1 MPNAAS
7 IRPELLQELHSAR
20 GLLVAGLLSGTS
32 CDGVDVAL
40 CRIRLA
46 PGADDVQPPELLR
59 HATRPFEEL
68 PGGAALRTRL
78 LRLIDGRCESLADV
92 ATAHRDMALACAAA
106 LASVEREA
114 GLRVGLVG
122 SHGQTVW
129 HHDGVAEFRGA
140 TLQLGDPSTL
150 AEHCARAVVGDFRW
164 RDLARGG
171 EGAPLV
177 ALVDHLI
184 FPDLPRPAAILNLG
198 GIANL
203 TLLGRERDELLA
215 FDCGPANC
223 VLDTLARMF
232 LGAPCD
238 ADGAV
243 AGAGVVDEALLAR
256 WMAHPYFAL
265 PAPKSTGRDTFSRAW
280 VEGLVAAERATRADA
295 PRLLATAVELV
306 ARSIAQALHA
316 ALERHPRLAGPGP
329 LVVAGGGVG
338 NLALMSAL
346 RRHAGALVEAGAV
359 GPAARAREGLLFALL
374 AARHVAGIPSTHPGA
389 TKARAGGVLGVY
401 APPA

>member
-1 MPNAAS
+1 MGNAAS
-7 IRPELLQELHSAR
+7 ARPELLERLRAPR

-40 CRIRLA
+40 CRARL
-46 PGADDVQPPELLR
+46 GSDEADLEPPELLV

-68 PGGAALRTRL
+68 PGGAALRGRL
-78 LRLIDGRCESLADV
+78 LRLIDGRGDSLAAL

-106 LASVEREA
+106 LESVERESS
-114 GLRVGLVG
+114 LRAELVG

-129 HHDGVAEFRGA
+129 HHDGVPELRGA
-140 TLQLGDPSTL
+140 TLQLGDLSTL
-150 AEHCARAVVGDFRW
+150 AERSARPVVGDFRW

-184 FPDLPRPAAILNLG
+184 FPALPRPAAILNLG

-203 TLLGRERDELLA
+203 TLLGRERGELLA
-215 FDCGPANC
+215 FDSGPANC
-223 VLDTLARMF
+223 VLDTMARLF
-232 LGAPCD
+232 LDAPCD
-238 ADGAV
+238 VDGAT
-243 AGAGVVDEALLAR
+243 ALRGRVDEALLAR
-256 WMAHPYFAL
+256 WLAHPYFAL

-280 VEGLVAAERATRADA
+280 VEGLVASERATRSDA
-295 PRLLATAVELV
+295 PRLFATAVELV
-306 ARSIAQALHA
+306 ARTIADALRA
-316 ALERHPRLAGPGP
+316 ALAKQPHLAPVGP
-329 LVVAGGGVG
+329 LVVAGGGVR
-338 NLALMSAL
+338 NPALLEAL
-346 RRHAGALVEAGAV
+346 RRHVGPLVDAGEV

-389 TKARAGGVLGVY
+389 TKASAGGVLGVY
-401 APPA
+401 APPC